1 MPLPTFFRLPEEKK
15 NRILQASYEEFIL
28 YKDNYEKASI
38 KRIAKNAGVSIGSMY
53 QYFKDKNDLFLY
65 LAQFYTL
72 APNQDPLNDTLI
84 ERTQKQMEFLHDLPD
99 SSRHNQ
105 LNSILRK
112 NGHAIL
118 YPLLANYMMEDTV
131 FEDVLGYLK
140 HDKEKGLVRDS
151 VDLEMAAF
159 LYLACDAL
167 GYTYTEHI
175 PECSNQDFEDAMYR
189 LSDIVFHGI
198 YKHPDK

>member
-1 MPLPTFFRLPEEKK
+1 MPLPTFDRLPEEKK

-53 QYFKDKNDLFLY
+53 QYFKDKTDLFLY
-65 LAQFYTL
+65 LAQYYTL
-72 APNQDPLNDTLI
+72 APNQDPANDTLI
-84 ERTQKQMEFLHDLPD
+84 ERTQKQVEFLHDLPQD
-99 SSRHNQ
+99 SRHNQ
-105 LNSILRK
+105 LNGVLRK

-118 YPLLANYMMEDTV
+118 YPLLANYLIENAMFKDI
-131 FEDVLGYLK
+131 LGYLER
-140 HDKEKGLVRDS
+140 DKEKGLIRDS

-159 LYLACDAL
+159 LYLACDVL

-175 PECSNQDFEDAMYR
+175 PESSDQDFEDAM
-189 LSDIVFHGI
+189 LKLGDLIFHGI
-198 YKHPDK
+198 YKSS